1 MKHVL
6 LSAAVLSALLFT
18 ACSSEDPSGTETP
31 DSSSGILKI
40 SANLD
45 ITTGGVA
52 KRSLAPTAF
61 ENAATIGIFIDGT
74 GYTPSAS
81 TFTYNGTTTTWGT
94 ETPIYLTGNTA
105 TVYGYYPSSLE
116 PTIAAKTVP
125 VTVLT
130 TLSENAFSAT
140 SNSQVDYMYAVKT
153 GETTQATVTKTDGSA
168 ELTFKHA
175 MAQLTFVIN
184 KGSNFGGTGKLTNIT
199 LTKSDTYS
207 FPSGEGTMS
216 LTNGAITTETPNQT
230 LSLTDATG
238 VEINDYNITP
248 SATPIATVLVAPTD
262 ISTDGTTSGTGIVRL
277 AVTIDGIVYEM
288 TAATYLPVTTIAQW
302 EAGKNYTYTVTVG
315 GGELSITSVAIA
327 AWEPITGET
336 IDVQ

>member
-81 TFTYNGTTTTWGT
+81 TFTYNGTTWGT

-116 PTIAAKTVP
+116 PTTAAKTVP

-140 SNSQVDYMYAVKT
+140 SNSQIDYMYAVKT
-153 GETTQATVTKTDGSA
+153 GETTQATVTKAAGSA
-168 ELTFKHA
+168 DLTFKHA

-199 LTKSDTYS
+199 LTKSDTYA

-216 LTNGAITTETPNQT
+216 LTNGAITTETPTQT

-238 VEINDYNITP
+238 VVINAYNITP

-277 AVTIDGIVYEM
+277 AVTIDGIAYEM
-288 TAATYLPVTTIAQW
+288 TAASYLPVTTIAQW
-302 EAGKNYTYTVTVG
+302 EPGKNYTYTITVG
-315 GGELSITSVAIA
+315 GGELSITSVAID
-327 AWEPITGET
+327 AWDPITGGT

>member
-74 GYTPSAS
+74 GYTPSAR
-81 TFTYNGTTTTWGT
+81 TFTYNGTTTWET

-130 TLSENAFSAT
+130 TLSENAFNAT
-140 SNSQVDYMYAVKT
+140 NNSQVDYMYAVKT
-153 GETTQATVTKTDGSA
+153 GETTQATVTKAAGSA

-184 KGSNFGGTGKLTNIT
+184 KGSNFGGTGELTNIS
-199 LTKSDTYS
+199 LTKSDPYT

-216 LTNGAITTETPNQT
+216 LTNGAITTETSNQT

-238 VEINDYNITP
+238 VVINAYNITP
-248 SATPIATVLVAPTD
+248 SATPIATVLVAPTY

-277 AVTIDGIVYEM
+277 AVTIDGIVYGM

-327 AWEPITGET
+327 PWETITGET
-336 IDVQ
+336 IAVQ

>member
-18 ACSSEDPSGTETP
+18 ACSSEDPSGSQTP
-31 DSSSGILKI
+31 DTSGILKI

-45 ITTGGVA
+45 VTTGGVA

-81 TFTYNGTTTTWGT
+81 TFTYNGTTWGT
-94 ETPIYLTGNTA
+94 GTPIYLTGNTA
-105 TVYGYYPSSLE
+105 TVYGYYPSSLG
-116 PTIAAKTVP
+116 PTTATKTVP
-125 VTVLT
+125 VTVST

-140 SNSQVDYMYAVKT
+140 SNSQIDYMYAVKT
-153 GETTQATVTKTDGSA
+153 GETTQATVTKAAGSA

-199 LTKSDTYS
+199 LTKNDTYT

-216 LTNGAITTETPNQT
+216 LTNGAITTETPTQT
-230 LSLTDATG
+230 LSLTNATG
-238 VEINDYNITP
+238 VVINAYNITP

-262 ISTDGTTSGTGIVRL
+262 ISTNGTTSGTGIVRL

-288 TAATYLPVTTIAQW
+288 TAATYLPVTTIARW

-327 AWEPITGET
+327 AWDPITGGS